1 MSLRSVC
8 IIFEVMDWKD
18 ALGALYQEAPQE
30 EKNEVEA
37 QAAQPT
43 QATKQQLCLQFQ
55 RRGGKTATIIT
66 GFVGTDNQIKDLAK
80 ELKVHLGVGGSAR
93 GGEILIQG
101 DVREKVR
108 TLLKSKGHQ
117 VKGG

>member
-1 MSLRSVC
+1 
-8 IIFEVMDWKD
+8 MDWKD

-30 EKNEVEA
+30 EKEQVGA
-37 QAAQPT
+37 QTAQPT
-43 QATKQQLCLQFQ
+43 TLKKQQFCLQFQ
-55 RRGGKTATIIT
+55 RRNGKPSTLIT
-66 GFVGTDNQIKDLAK
+66 GFEGTDSELKDLAK
-80 ELKVHLGVGGSAR
+80 ELKVTLGVGGSAR